1 MTCILQGLTVNNKPP
16 KPGPGD
22 RTPILI
28 NAADTAE
35 AAIRKTGQLGNVKHY
50 WQKVLHAIN
59 QFALPR
65 TRRLERELSAV
76 VEENRSLTA
85 QLDRVRNEFEST
97 RSRDRH
103 EIAEFGHRVAGLE
116 TERDT
121 AHRQLHV
128 LEALLEEASTHQ
140 QSTAAHVVR
149 LEDRLNEEHAK
160 HESILGTMQATL
172 DQVQNKQQSL
182 LQFQSDLDDSL
193 RKTRRYLLEA
203 IHAESARPQKYVFAM
218 VLVAG
223 LFLLGALA
231 GATSMWTVRQDL
243 LELSAASKD
252 LRLSIEAHIS
262 QHEMAF
268 TGSPAGA
275 NDRGMARLDDTINP
289 DPMDKTVNPDR
300 ADQARTGM
308 RAGEAGS
315 AGLIAARPVSL
326 SHTGPGSVKQE
337 ISVSRPARINGHSRG
352 DDNEAG
358 EWGPPLQL
366 AGTGERDQAGTS
378 DFDPLVK
385 ELQTNLLVLG
395 FDLGHAGADGF
406 AGAQTEQALQE
417 FQLLYQ
423 PVMGARQKTDADY
436 PARHVRRF
444 ADLARE
450 DEKRFGI
457 DSGVLAAIRLS
468 SLRTG
473 VDFSFLMELAEAEST
488 FDSDSRALKS
498 SAAGLY
504 QFKEGTWLDT
514 IKRHGA
520 KYGIESYLSQVEYI
534 VDSDGNRQ
542 PMISDP
548 VVYRHVLDLRH
559 NPRMSAL
566 MAAEY
571 LKDNMRRLSSSI
583 DVEPGRTEMYLTH
596 FLGLSGTITFL
607 ELLDR
612 NPDKV
617 ASDIFPGPAARNRNI
632 FHAENRK
639 PRTVAEVYDVFYRKF
654 NTSRYKDWRTN

>member
-1 MTCILQGLTVNNKPP
+1 M
-16 KPGPGD
+16 
-22 RTPILI
+22 
-28 NAADTAE
+28 
-35 AAIRKTGQLGNVKHY
+35 GNVKHY

-65 TRRLERELSAV
+65 TRKLERELSAV
-76 VEENRSLTA
+76 VEENRSLTVE
-85 QLDRVRNEFEST
+85 LDRVRNEFEST

-128 LEALLEEASTHQ
+128 LEALLEEASIHQ
-140 QSTAAHVVR
+140 QSTAAHVGR

-160 HESILGTMQATL
+160 HESLLGTMQATL
-172 DQVQNKQQSL
+172 NQVQNKQQSL
-182 LQFQSDLDDSL
+182 LQFQSNLDDSL

-203 IHAESARPQKYVFAM
+203 IHAESARPQKYVLAM
-218 VLVAG
+218 ALVAG

-231 GATSMWTVRQDL
+231 GATSLWTVRQDL

-252 LRLSIEAHIS
+252 LRLLIEEHIS
-262 QHEMAF
+262 QHEVAF
-268 TGSPAGA
+268 TGSPAEA
-275 NDRGMARLDDTINP
+275 NDRGMARLDDTINA

-300 ADQARTGM
+300 TDQARTSM
-308 RAGEAGS
+308 RAEEAGS

-326 SHTGPGSVKQE
+326 SHAGPDSVKQE
-337 ISVSRPARINGHSRG
+337 VPVSRPVRINGHSRG

-358 EWGPPLQL
+358 EWGPPLLL
-366 AGTGERDQAGTS
+366 AGTEEHDQAGTS

-385 ELQTNLLVLG
+385 ELQTNLIVLG

-423 PVMGARQKTDADY
+423 PAMGTRQKTDTDY

-520 KYGIESYLSQVEYI
+520 SYGIESYVSQVEYV

-583 DVEPGRTEMYLTH
+583 DHEPGRTEMYLTH

-617 ASDIFPGPAARNRNI
+617 ASDIFPGPAARNMNI

-654 NTSRYKDWRTN
+654 NRSRYKDWRTN